1 MPAVSSAAVM
11 TAVSEAPA
19 LVETVCIAAVNSAA
33 AGPSSTLQQQQQQQ
47 QQTVLITEGEHSKCE
62 QI

>member
-47 QQTVLITEGEHSKCE
+47 QTVLITEGEHSKCE